1 MIKYFKE
8 LSSEKIKLILLGVLI
23 GVSFKIF
30 GLRFFIGV
38 GILGLSY
45 LAVKFFQKNF
55 YKGRFKIHYK
65 DICK

>member
-8 LSSEKIKLILLGVLI
+8 LNSEKIKLILLGVVI
-23 GVSFKIF
+23 GLSFKIF

-38 GILGLSY
+38 GTLGVAY
-45 LAVKFFQKNF
+45 LVVKFVRKNF
-55 YKGRFKIHYK
+55 YKGRFKIYYK